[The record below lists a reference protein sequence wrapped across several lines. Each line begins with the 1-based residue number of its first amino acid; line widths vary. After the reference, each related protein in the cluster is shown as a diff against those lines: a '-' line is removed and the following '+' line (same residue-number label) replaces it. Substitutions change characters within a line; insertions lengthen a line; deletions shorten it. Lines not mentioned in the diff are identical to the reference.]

1 MAHAFDPEIA
11 AALQAAA
18 AAMGEITP
26 PARGDWASLRANI
39 DGLMAALG
47 TLAPSFPDVTTTNHT
62 CPAPDGTS
70 LRLRWYEKTGATPGP
85 AVLYLHGGGMICG
98 NIDIYD
104 PVVAAYVS
112 ATGVSMLAA
121 DYRLAP
127 ENPHPTPVE
136 DCAAALQWL
145 LTHAAQLGADP
156 TRIAVMGDSAGGGLA
171 AGTALLARDR
181 NLPLA
186 RPILI
191 YPMLDD
197 RNLEPDPAL
206 APFATWTHDNN
217 FTGWSALLGDLLGTA
232 AVPSSAAPARA
243 ETLTGLA
250 PAYIEVGEL
259 DIFRDESIAYA
270 ARLAQA
276 GIPTELH
283 VHPGAP
289 HAFERVAPAS
299 TVAQRAMADRL
310 RVLLS
315 L

>member
-136 DCAAALQWL
+136 DCAFAPA
-145 LTHAAQLGADP
+145 
-156 TRIAVMGDSAGGGLA
+156 
-171 AGTALLARDR
+171 TALLARDR

-186 RPILI
+186 RQILI

-243 ETLTGLA
+243 ATLTGLA